1 MTGGAAQLLLC
12 SGNLFMVKNGLT
24 ACALALLLC
33 GCATPEWQATHS
45 ECTKT
50 FYRQLP
56 PSFQLVQ
63 VTRAVPVEVPTGQ
76 TNCVSTPMGGS
87 VTTECRPVTMT
98 QWRSIPDF
106 ERMDVNAEARENAI
120 NHCTKTTC
128 LTQFGNAQCK
138 PAPAAGPARPSPNP
152 TAPRPSPA

>member
-1 MTGGAAQLLLC
+1 
-12 SGNLFMVKNGLT
+12 MVKNGLT
-24 ACALALLLC
+24 AGVLASLLC

-63 VTRAVPVEVPTGQ
+63 VTRAVPVEVLTGQ
-76 TNCVSTPMGGS
+76 TNCVSTQMAGS

-106 ERMDVNAEARENAI
+106 DSVDMNAEARENAI
-120 NHCTKTTC
+120 NLCTKTTC

-138 PAPAAGPARPSPNP
+138 PAPPLAPARPSPNP
-152 TAPRPSPA
+152 SAPRPGPA